1 MTVRKYSITG
11 IVRCVREMADGQD
24 GGRRIP
30 DDLINPPPSPHSHW
44 LHGPTI
50 QMRSPTWPTAVLGR
64 ALTPFG
70 PEARLLVGRR
80 GRHGNAGKKGK
91 WENGKMGRGKKKRRE
106 KGQKGTS
113 RRIGNT
119 RRNTTPL
126 QAIDAATLEG
136 SIMTESKQGMI

>member
-1 MTVRKYSITG
+1 
-11 IVRCVREMADGQD
+11 
-24 GGRRIP
+24 
-30 DDLINPPPSPHSHW
+30 
-44 LHGPTI
+44 
-50 QMRSPTWPTAVLGR
+50 
-64 ALTPFG
+64 
-70 PEARLLVGRR
+70 VGRR